1 MSERKMSSGTW
12 LVMGI
17 LALGVALAVVGV
29 MFRRCP
35 GGDRTATPPATTHG
49 TAGR

>member
-1 MSERKMSSGTW
+1 MGSGTW
-12 LVMGI
+12 LVIGI

-29 MFRRCP
+29 TFRRLP
-35 GGDRTATPPATTHG
+35 DRDRTVTAPATTQA

>member
-12 LVMGI
+12 LVIGI

-29 MFRRCP
+29 IFRRLP
-35 GGDRTATPPATTHG
+35 DGGRTVTAPATTQA